1 MNQQKKSVDHV
12 QTHYEASLER
22 DIERLRSKISEM
34 SALAERALQDCV
46 KAITANDRQTAY
58 AVILRD
64 QYIDEKEKEIDRLCL
79 EFLVRQQPVAGA
91 LRFAYSAIKINL
103 ELERVGDYAESIA
116 RQFLKLSELP
126 VEPPKERIVELA
138 DRSIPMLRDAIQAF
152 VTQDVEL
159 ARKTIEI
166 EEAVDLL
173 KSKLNKDLVALFRE
187 NKIPFE
193 ALNPLMMITRRFERV
208 SDQARNICM
217 EVLYMCTG
225 EYNRHKGA
233 EASRLIFVDQR
244 NSCRSQM
251 AEAISNSLNQPQFI
265 FASAGLEP
273 TSVDPRTI
281 SFLKEKGL
289 DVTKQ
294 TSKSVDQIP
303 NLDHYQVIVALA
315 PEAKKAF
322 PLPPTKVV
330 CLDWSVDD
338 PSKATGSPAEIQAA
352 YESTYQFLHA
362 HIRDLVEAVLG
373 NKID

>member
-225 EYNRHKGA
+225 EHTKHQGSEVLRVLFIDEH
-233 EASRLIFVDQR
+233 
-244 NSCRSQM
+244 NSCRSLM
-251 AEAISNSLNQPQFI
+251 AEAVANALNQPRFH

-273 TSVDPRTI
+273 QPMSPGTAA
-281 SFLKEKGL
+281 FLKQKGH
-289 DVTKQ
+289 DVSHLVPKAVHQ
-294 TSKSVDQIP
+294 VP
-303 NLDHYQVIVALA
+303 NLDHFQVIVTLA
-315 PEAKKAF
+315 PEVKKSF
-322 PLPPTKVV
+322 PQRPRKVV
-330 CLDWSVDD
+330 FLDWSVTD
-338 PSKATGSPAEIQAA
+338 PSTVKGSPEQISAA
-352 YESTYQFLHA
+352 YEQTYQFIKT
-362 HIRDLVEAVLG
+362 HIADLAQAILG
-373 NKID
+373 N